1 MARNKIT
8 GHINMKVTA
17 TPSALKLIEELKK
30 NHGKELLFH
39 QSGGC
44 CGRKDDYSIEAQ
56 IDRGQDLAE
65 LMAGLHQRGVSII
78 SMRNRENRLEQMFVS
93 LLEQAS

>member
-30 NHGKELLFH
+30 ITEKTYYFINLEVVAMEVH
-39 QSGGC
+39 QC
-44 CGRKDDYSIEAQ
+44 VIQ
-56 IDRGQDLAE
+56 
-65 LMAGLHQRGVSII
+65 
-78 SMRNRENRLEQMFVS
+78 
-93 LLEQAS
+93 

>member
-1 MARNKIT
+1 LHREIFILDSRETLPQDLSVQGFTIT
-8 GHINMKVTA
+8 
-17 TPSALKLIEELKK
+17 
-30 NHGKELLFH
+30 
-39 QSGGC
+39 
-44 CGRKDDYSIEAQ
+44 RKDDYSIEAQ

>member
-39 QSGGC
+39 QSG
-44 CGRKDDYSIEAQ
+44 D
-56 IDRGQDLAE
+56 
-65 LMAGLHQRGVSII
+65 
-78 SMRNRENRLEQMFVS
+78 
-93 LLEQAS
+93 